1 MRYRMWFILLGVF
14 ACQSCTH
21 DFSLKEMD
29 AESKAVL
36 FCMPFTGSDTTLI
49 QVARSRPIHRQE
61 TSTDG
66 QPTLLFKLNGEEK
79 AIKYTET
86 ATGLLPA
93 QSYYVLGRLKED
105 DRIEMEVS
113 YPDLPLAKA
122 QTVIPKA
129 FPLEKLEVVLTDGN
143 YGWSIQFRVSFTDT
157 AGTEDYYGMRILKKK
172 KTVYASPEM
181 RDTIQY
187 MPVDLDLE
195 KEPLLSEKT
204 GFDAI
209 F

>member
-66 QPTLLFKLNGEEK
+66 QPYSVIQTERRGEGDK
-79 AIKYTET
+79 IH
-86 ATGLLPA
+86 GN
-93 QSYYVLGRLKED
+93 SYRFASG
-105 DRIEMEVS
+105 S
-113 YPDLPLAKA
+113 
-122 QTVIPKA
+122 
-129 FPLEKLEVVLTDGN
+129 VVLCIG
-143 YGWSIQFRVSFTDT
+143 Q
-157 AGTEDYYGMRILKKK
+157 TER
-172 KTVYASPEM
+172 
-181 RDTIQY
+181 R
-187 MPVDLDLE
+187 
-195 KEPLLSEKT
+195 
-204 GFDAI
+204 
-209 F
+209 